1 MKINNIE
8 MQIIPSPHQIY
19 ARSGDEIIPVK
30 EYIPQKKFL
39 PFDKGETIRIIEQ
52 NTGQDNMT
60 RRYLLKEPDSDSIY
74 MLPVNTPFAIA
85 NHIESFDTGHAIF
98 GFNSPSIC
106 ARKYYSVDISSN

>member
-1 MKINNIE
+1 MRKIDLL
-8 MQIIPSPHQIY
+8 IIPGPHQIY

-60 RRYLLKEPDSDSIY
+60 RRYLLKELDSDSIY
-74 MLPVNTPFAIA
+74 MLPVNTPFATA
-85 NHIESFDTGHAIF
+85 NQIESFDTGHAIF